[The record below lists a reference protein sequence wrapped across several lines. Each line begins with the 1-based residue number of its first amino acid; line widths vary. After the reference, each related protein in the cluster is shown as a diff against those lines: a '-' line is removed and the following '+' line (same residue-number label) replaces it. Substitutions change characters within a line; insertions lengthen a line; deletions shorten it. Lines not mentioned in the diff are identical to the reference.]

1 MSTSMTTAATTAA
14 SRHRVVV
21 IGGGFAGVDLCLG
34 LKDLPVDVTLVDRR
48 NFHLFQ
54 PLLYQVATGGLS
66 PGDITAPLRTVVK
79 DCKNVRTVLGEV
91 QDIDVAA
98 RLVHLKDQAPLPYDT
113 VVVAAGVGQS
123 YFGNNAW
130 AEFAPGL
137 KTIEDATEIR
147 ARVLHAFEQA
157 ELATDPAVRDAWLRF
172 VVVGGGPTGVE
183 LAGALGELAEHTMAG
198 EFRRIGSEDA
208 RILLVEGAPRILS
221 MYIPR
226 MSAHAVGALE
236 DVGVAVLT
244 RTKVTGIDADG
255 VDIETPS
262 GKERLAAKTVLWAA
276 GIQASPLGKILADK
290 AGAKLD
296 RAGRVIVEKDLTVAA
311 HPEILVLGDLAHY
324 AHTAD
329 QQPLPGVAP
338 VAMQMGQ
345 HAVAVVAT
353 RVQHPGMVAGAGPV
367 FHYVDKGTMA
377 VIGRNEAV
385 ARVGFGLNVSFG
397 GFPAWLAWLFIHV
410 AFLVGFENRLL
421 VLLQWANH
429 YLTRHRGAR
438 LITTR

>member
-1 MSTSMTTAATTAA
+1 MGTMTAAGG
-14 SRHRVVV
+14 RHRVVV

-91 QDIDVAA
+91 TDIDVAGRQVILA
-98 RLVHLKDQAPLPYDT
+98 GQEPLPYDT

-123 YFGNNAW
+123 YFGNDAW
-130 AEFAPGL
+130 ATFAPGL
-137 KTIEDATEIR
+137 KTIEHATEIR

-157 ELATDPAVRDAWLRF
+157 ELATDPAERDAWLRF

-198 EFRRIGSEDA
+198 EFRRIASGDA

-221 MYIPR
+221 MYVPR
-226 MSAHAVGALE
+226 MSAHAVSALE
-236 DVGVAVLT
+236 DLGVAVLT
-244 RTKVTGIDADG
+244 RTKVIGIDAGG
-255 VDIETPS
+255 VDIETPAGRES
-262 GKERLAAKTVLWAA
+262 LAAKTVLWAA
-276 GIQASPLGKILADK
+276 GVQASPLGKVLADK

-296 RAGRVIVEKDLTVAA
+296 RAGRVIVEADLTVAG

-324 AHTAD
+324 AHTPD

-338 VAMQMGQ
+338 VAMQMGK
-345 HAVAVVAT
+345 HAVDVLAL
-353 RVQHPGMVAGAGPV
+353 RVQRPDLQAGAGPV

-385 ARVGFGLNVSFG
+385 ARVGFGLDVSFG